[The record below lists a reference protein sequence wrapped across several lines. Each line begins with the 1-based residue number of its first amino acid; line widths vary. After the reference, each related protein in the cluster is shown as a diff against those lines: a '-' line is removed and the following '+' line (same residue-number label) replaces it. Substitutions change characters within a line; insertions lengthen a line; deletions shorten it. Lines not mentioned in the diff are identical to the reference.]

1 MLSRPRKWFAIT
13 LALLAAGALLL
24 VSLPNWNALRD
35 PVVRYVNDKTGR
47 ELRIGGDL
55 EVRLGWPHTRIR
67 AADVTFSNPP
77 WAHDKNMIAVR
88 GVSVDLSM
96 LPLFR
101 RKVVFQEV
109 RLDRADV
116 ALEKS
121 SDGHKNWL
129 LDRNQRD
136 DRARVEI
143 KHLAARDGRI
153 SYLDPAARTRLVAQ
167 VSTPTLRR
175 ANRAAPLSFKV
186 EGQYRGQALDAE
198 GTGDAVLGL
207 RDVKTPYRIKVAG
220 RVGPTVARAD
230 GHITNL
236 VELSAVDLGIDLR
249 GDSLEELYP
258 LLGMVFPDTPSYA
271 TSGRLIR
278 RGNLWRY
285 EKFHGHIGNS
295 DVDGTLQVETGRGR
309 PVLKATLT
317 SRKLDIA
324 DLGPLI
330 GSEKRGASGAAADGR
345 VLPPTPF
352 RTERWPRMDA
362 DVTLDARS
370 IVRRDALPI
379 ENFSTRL
386 HLQGA
391 VLRLNPLAFDVA
403 GGRLTGAVRLDGRQ
417 APILAAA
424 DLKARKMSIARLF
437 PTLDLD
443 RTGIGQINGDIEL
456 AGTGDTVA
464 TMLGSADGELA
475 MVVDGGII
483 SRLTMETVSLHLL
496 EMLQLKLTGD
506 EGIRIRCGVA
516 DFGVKDGVMDARAL
530 VFDTDIVR
538 IDGGGQI
545 DLEEERLDLEI
556 VPKSK
561 KVSLVAL
568 RTPIHVR
575 GSFARPEVDLDK
587 GKLALRGLGAVA
599 LGVIN
604 PALALVPLIEA
615 NTADD
620 SECRKLIA
628 QAKATT
634 Q

>member
-1 MLSRPRKWFAIT
+1 MLARPWKWFAIT
-13 LALLAAGALLL
+13 LALLAAAILVL

-35 PVVRYVNDKTGR
+35 PLVRFVYDRTGR
-47 ELRIGGDL
+47 ELHIGGDL
-55 EVRLGWPHTRIR
+55 EVRLGWPRTHIR

-77 WAHDKNMIAVR
+77 WAHGKNMIAVR
-88 GVSVDLSM
+88 GVSADLSM

-101 RKVVFQEV
+101 RRVVFPEV

-121 SDGHKNWL
+121 SDGRKNWL

-143 KHLAARDGRI
+143 EHLAARDGRI
-153 SYLDPAARTRLVAQ
+153 SYLDPATGTRLVAQ
-167 VSTPTLRR
+167 VSTPTLRT
-175 ANRAAPLSFKV
+175 ANSAVPLRFSV
-186 EGQYRGQALDAE
+186 RGQYRGQPLVAQ

-220 RVGPTVARAD
+220 RVGSTVARAD

-236 VELSAVDLGIDLR
+236 VELSAVDLAIDLR
-249 GDSLEELYP
+249 GASLAELYP
-258 LLGMVFPDTPSYA
+258 LLGMVFPDTPRY
-271 TSGRLIR
+271 TTTGRLIR
-278 RGNLWRY
+278 SGRLWRY
-285 EKFHGHIGNS
+285 EKFHGHVGNS
-295 DVDGTLQVETGRGR
+295 DVDGTLQVETGRAR
-309 PVLKATLT
+309 PLLQATLT
-317 SRKLDIA
+317 SRKLDVA
-324 DLGPLI
+324 DLGPLV
-330 GSEKRGASGAAADGR
+330 GRNKRDARSAADGR
-345 VLPPTPF
+345 VLPTTPF

-362 DVTLDARS
+362 DVTFEARS
-370 IVRRDALPI
+370 IVRRNALPI
-379 ENFSTRL
+379 ANLSTRL
-386 HLQGA
+386 RLEDA
-391 VLRLNPLAFDVA
+391 VLRLDPLAFDVA
-403 GGRLTGAVRLDGRQ
+403 GGTLAGAVKLDGRRP
-417 APILAAA
+417 PIRAAA
-424 DLKARKMSIARLF
+424 DLKVRKMSIARLF
-437 PTLDLD
+437 PTLDLEK
-443 RTGIGQINGDIEL
+443 TSIGEINGDIEL
-456 AGTGDTVA
+456 AGAGNTVA
-464 TMLGSADGELA
+464 AMLGTADGEMA
-475 MVVDGGII
+475 VVVDGGTV
-483 SRLTMETVSLHLL
+483 SRLMMETASLHLL
-496 EMLQLKLTGD
+496 EMLQLKLSGD
-506 EGIRIRCGVA
+506 EVIRIRCGVA

-545 DLEEERLDLEI
+545 DLEEERLDLDI

-568 RTPIHVR
+568 RTPIRVR
-575 GSFARPEVDLDK
+575 GSLADPDVDLDK

-599 LGVIN
+599 LGVVN

-628 QAKATT
+628 EAKAAT

>member
-1 MLSRPRKWFAIT
+1 MRSRPWKWFAIT
-13 LALLAAGALLL
+13 LALLAAAGLAL

-35 PVVRYVNDKTGR
+35 PVVRFVNDKTGR

-55 EVRLGWPHTRIR
+55 EVRLGWPRTRIR

-88 GVSVDLSM
+88 GVSADLSM

-101 RKVVFQEV
+101 RKLVFQEV
-109 RLDRADV
+109 RLDHAEV
-116 ALEKS
+116 AFEKS
-121 SDGHKNWL
+121 SDGRKNWL

-136 DRARVEI
+136 ARARVEI
-143 KHLAARDGRI
+143 KHLAVRDGRL

-167 VSTPTLRR
+167 VSTPTLRM
-175 ANRAAPLSFKV
+175 ANRTAPLRFKV
-186 EGQYRGQALDAE
+186 EGEYRGEALVAE
-198 GTGDAVLGL
+198 GTGDAMLGL
-207 RDVKTPYRIKVAG
+207 RDVKTPYRVKVAG
-220 RVGPTVARAD
+220 QVGPTVARAD

-249 GDSLEELYP
+249 GGSLAELYP
-258 LLGMVFPDTPSYA
+258 LLGMVFPDTPPYK

-278 RGNLWRY
+278 RGSLWRY

-295 DVDGTLQVETGRGR
+295 DIAGTLQVETGRAR
-309 PVLKATLT
+309 PVLKATLS
-317 SRKLDIA
+317 SRKLDVA

-330 GSEKRGASGAAADGR
+330 GRDKRGARTAADGR
-345 VLPPTPF
+345 VLPTAAF

-362 DVTLDARS
+362 DVTLNARS

-379 ENFSTRL
+379 DNLSTRL
-386 HLQGA
+386 RLEGA
-391 VLRLNPLAFDVA
+391 VLRLNPLKFDVA
-403 GGRLTGAVRLDGRQ
+403 GGTLAGAVRLDGRQ
-417 APILAAA
+417 APIRAAA

-443 RTGIGQINGDIEL
+443 RVSIGQINGDIEL

-464 TMLGSADGELA
+464 AMLGSADGDLA

-506 EGIRIRCGVA
+506 EAIRIRCGVA

-538 IDGGGQI
+538 IDGDGQI
-545 DLEEERLDLEI
+545 DLDKERLDLDI

-568 RTPIHVR
+568 RTPIRVR

-587 GKLALRGLGAVA
+587 GKLALRGLGALA
-599 LGVIN
+599 LGAIN

-628 QAKATT
+628 EAKAAT

>member
-1 MLSRPRKWFAIT
+1 MRSRPWKWFAIT
-13 LALLAAGALLL
+13 LALLAAGALAL

-35 PVVRYVNDKTGR
+35 PVARFVNDKTGR

-55 EVRLGWPHTRIR
+55 EVRLGWPRTRIR

-88 GVSVDLSM
+88 GVSADLSM

-101 RKVVFQEV
+101 RKLVFQEV
-109 RLDRADV
+109 RLDHAEV
-116 ALEKS
+116 AFEKS
-121 SDGHKNWL
+121 SDGRKNWL

-136 DRARVEI
+136 ARARVEI
-143 KHLAARDGRI
+143 KHLAVRDGRL

-167 VSTPTLRR
+167 VSTPTLRM
-175 ANRAAPLSFKV
+175 ANRTAPLRFKV
-186 EGQYRGQALDAE
+186 EGEYRGEALVAE
-198 GTGDAVLGL
+198 GTGDAMLGL
-207 RDVKTPYRIKVAG
+207 RDVKTPYRVKVAG
-220 RVGPTVARAD
+220 QVGPTVARAD

-249 GDSLEELYP
+249 GGSLAELYP
-258 LLGMVFPDTPSYA
+258 LLGMVFPDTPPYK

-278 RGNLWRY
+278 RGSLWRY

-295 DVDGTLQVETGRGR
+295 DIAGTLQIETGRAR
-309 PVLKATLT
+309 PVLKATLS
-317 SRKLDIA
+317 SRKLDVA

-330 GSEKRGASGAAADGR
+330 GRDKRGARTAADGR
-345 VLPPTPF
+345 VLPTAAF

-362 DVTLDARS
+362 DVALDARS
-370 IVRRDALPI
+370 LVRRDALPI
-379 ENFSTRL
+379 DNLSTRL
-386 HLQGA
+386 RLEGA
-391 VLRLNPLAFDVA
+391 VLRLNPLKFDVA
-403 GGRLTGAVRLDGRQ
+403 GGTLAGAVRLDGRQ
-417 APILAAA
+417 APIRAAA

-443 RTGIGQINGDIEL
+443 RVSIGQINGDIEL

-464 TMLGSADGELA
+464 AMLGSADGDLA

-506 EGIRIRCGVA
+506 EAIRIRCGVA
-516 DFGVKDGVMDARAL
+516 DFGVKDGVMDSRAL

-545 DLEEERLDLEI
+545 DLDAERLDLDI

-568 RTPIHVR
+568 RTPIRVR

-587 GKLALRGLGAVA
+587 GKLALRGLGALA
-599 LGVIN
+599 LGAIN

-628 QAKATT
+628 EAKAAT

>member
-1 MLSRPRKWFAIT
+1 MRSRPWKWFAIT
-13 LALLAAGALLL
+13 LALLAAAGLAL

-35 PVVRYVNDKTGR
+35 PVVRFVNDKTGR
-47 ELRIGGDL
+47 ELHIGGDL
-55 EVRLGWPHTRIR
+55 EVRLGWPRTRIR

-88 GVSVDLSM
+88 GVSADLSM
-96 LPLFR
+96 LPLFG
-101 RKVVFQEV
+101 RKLVFQEV
-109 RLDRADV
+109 RLDRAEV

-121 SDGHKNWL
+121 SDGRKNWL

-143 KHLAARDGRI
+143 KHLAVRDGRI
-153 SYLDPAARTRLVAQ
+153 SYLDPAARTRLAAQ
-167 VSTPTLRR
+167 VSTPTLRM
-175 ANRAAPLSFKV
+175 ANGVAPLSFKV
-186 EGQYRGQALDAE
+186 EGQYRGQALVAE

-207 RDVKTPYRIKVAG
+207 RDVKTPYRIKLAG
-220 RVGPTVARAD
+220 RVGPTVAQAD

-236 VELSAVDLGIDLR
+236 VALSAVDLGIDLR
-249 GDSLEELYP
+249 GGSLAELYP
-258 LLGMVFPDTPSYA
+258 LLGMVFPDTPPYK

-278 RGNLWRY
+278 RGSLWRY

-295 DVDGTLQVETGRGR
+295 DIAGTLQVETGRAR
-309 PVLKATLT
+309 PVLKATLS
-317 SRKLDIA
+317 SRKLDVA

-330 GSEKRGASGAAADGR
+330 GRDKRGASTAADAR
-345 VLPPTPF
+345 VLPTAAF

-362 DVTLDARS
+362 DVALDARS
-370 IVRRDALPI
+370 LVRRDALPI
-379 ENFSTRL
+379 DNLSTRL
-386 HLQGA
+386 RLEGA
-391 VLRLNPLAFDVA
+391 VLRLNPLKFDVA
-403 GGRLTGAVRLDGRQ
+403 GGTLAGAVRLDGRQ
-417 APILAAA
+417 APIRAAA

-437 PTLDLD
+437 PALDLE
-443 RTGIGQINGDIEL
+443 RASIGQINGDIEL

-464 TMLGSADGELA
+464 AMLGSADGDVA
-475 MVVDGGII
+475 MVVDGGVI
-483 SRLTMETVSLHLL
+483 SRLMMETVSLHLL
-496 EMLQLKLTGD
+496 EMLHLKLTGD
-506 EGIRIRCGVA
+506 EAIRIRCGVA

-545 DLEEERLDLEI
+545 DLDKERLDLDI

-568 RTPIHVR
+568 RTPIRVR
-575 GSFARPEVDLDK
+575 GSFASPEVDLDK
-587 GKLALRGLGAVA
+587 GKLALRGLGALA
-599 LGVIN
+599 LGAIN

-628 QAKATT
+628 EAKAAT

>member
-1 MLSRPRKWFAIT
+1 MRSRPWKWFAIT
-13 LALLAAGALLL
+13 LALLAAAGLAL

-35 PVVRYVNDKTGR
+35 PVVRFVNDKTGR
-47 ELRIGGDL
+47 ELHIGGDL
-55 EVRLGWPHTRIR
+55 EVRLGWPRTRIR

-77 WAHDKNMIAVR
+77 WAHDENMIAVR
-88 GVSVDLSM
+88 GVSADLSM
-96 LPLFR
+96 LPLFG
-101 RKVVFQEV
+101 RKLVFQEV
-109 RLDRADV
+109 RLDRAEV

-121 SDGHKNWL
+121 SDGRKNWL

-143 KHLAARDGRI
+143 KHLAVRDGRI
-153 SYLDPAARTRLVAQ
+153 SYLDPAARTRLAAQ
-167 VSTPTLRR
+167 VSTPTLRM
-175 ANRAAPLSFKV
+175 ANGVAPLSFKV
-186 EGQYRGQALDAE
+186 EGQYRGQALVAE

-207 RDVKTPYRIKVAG
+207 RDVKTPYRIKLAG
-220 RVGPTVARAD
+220 RVGPTVAQAD

-236 VELSAVDLGIDLR
+236 VALSAVDLGIDLR
-249 GDSLEELYP
+249 GGSLAELYP
-258 LLGMVFPDTPSYA
+258 LLGMVFPDTPPYK

-278 RGNLWRY
+278 RGSLWRY

-295 DVDGTLQVETGRGR
+295 DIAGTLQVETGRAR
-309 PVLKATLT
+309 PVLKATLS
-317 SRKLDIA
+317 SRKLDVA

-330 GSEKRGASGAAADGR
+330 GRDKRGASTAADAR
-345 VLPPTPF
+345 VLPTAAF

-362 DVTLDARS
+362 DVALDARS
-370 IVRRDALPI
+370 LVRRDALPI
-379 ENFSTRL
+379 DNLSTRL
-386 HLQGA
+386 RLEGA
-391 VLRLNPLAFDVA
+391 VLRLNPLKFDVA
-403 GGRLTGAVRLDGRQ
+403 GGTLAGAVRLDGRQ
-417 APILAAA
+417 APIRAAA

-437 PTLDLD
+437 PALDLE
-443 RTGIGQINGDIEL
+443 RASIGQINGDIEL

-464 TMLGSADGELA
+464 AMLGSADGDVA
-475 MVVDGGII
+475 MVVDGGVI
-483 SRLTMETVSLHLL
+483 SRLMMETVSLHLL
-496 EMLQLKLTGD
+496 EMLHLKLTGD
-506 EGIRIRCGVA
+506 EAIRIRCGVA

-545 DLEEERLDLEI
+545 DLDKERLDLDI

-568 RTPIHVR
+568 RTPIRVR
-575 GSFARPEVDLDK
+575 GSFASPEVDLDK
-587 GKLALRGLGAVA
+587 GKLALRGLGALA
-599 LGVIN
+599 LGAIN

-628 QAKATT
+628 EAKAAT